1 MPDPSTRR
9 LNLPPEEFTELALR
23 LHAQQP
29 QLRAL
34 AQRLLAAHLMRQSLE
49 DALGETTD
57 KVLAQGNDVKP
68 KLKEQ
73 FLLLRK
79 AKEDAESLIDF
90 YKAAGDALAVLSL
103 SPLPQAKYADAAGR
117 RMLELGDAWEKARED
132 AAVRD
137 VIRILLRELTYA
149 IHGLPMTQPEG
160 GLSPDQLREQRM
172 QEALERTKITKMALA
187 KISAAAKA
195 AHAPAAGV
203 ESPQGAPV
211 ASAAG
216 QLVPFPSSSI
226 STRLPSPGRRP
237 VLVSSPPPSIFP
249 APRASGPMPGA
260 PSILS
265 KKPDRSELVRQM
277 AVQSARTRRSG
288 VSLIKPIPEGA
299 KSPKPPRRAKP
310 KPKSKKKS
318 RRGA

>member
-90 YKAAGDALAVLSL
+90 YKAAGDALAVL
-103 SPLPQAKYADAAGR
+103 R
-117 RMLELGDAWEKARED
+117 
-132 AAVRD
+132 
-137 VIRILLRELTYA
+137 
-149 IHGLPMTQPEG
+149 GLPDG
-160 GLSPDQLREQRM
+160 S
-172 QEALERTKITKMALA
+172 
-187 KISAAAKA
+187 
-195 AHAPAAGV
+195 
-203 ESPQGAPV
+203 
-211 ASAAG
+211 
-216 QLVPFPSSSI
+216 
-226 STRLPSPGRRP
+226 
-237 VLVSSPPPSIFP
+237 
-249 APRASGPMPGA
+249 
-260 PSILS
+260 
-265 KKPDRSELVRQM
+265 
-277 AVQSARTRRSG
+277 
-288 VSLIKPIPEGA
+288 VSL
-299 KSPKPPRRAKP
+299 
-310 KPKSKKKS
+310 
-318 RRGA
+318 